1 MRKTLLL
8 AALLTLGLTPQAMAH
23 EYTLSLARPYA
34 IVTTCD
40 DDNLNC
46 ESRMDYAPGEHRGP
60 RGRRAATGTSSPP
73 SPISGGAIPEAGM
86 SNGAPTA
93 TAPMTPTATPSS
105 ATATS
110 ATAATAPTMAPE
122 RLD

>member
-8 AALLTLGLTPQAMAH
+8 AAVLMLGLTPQAMAH

-46 ESRMDYAPGEHRGP
+46 ESRMDYTPGEHSGLAGVGSYWYQLPSESYLGEGYAGNRHVEWCTNRYRTYDPGSDTFVGNGYK
-60 RGRRAATGTSSPP
+60 RYRCNSPYDR
-73 SPISGGAIPEAGM
+73 S
-86 SNGAPTA
+86 
-93 TAPMTPTATPSS
+93 
-105 ATATS
+105 
-110 ATAATAPTMAPE
+110 
-122 RLD
+122 